1 MADLVQHGHR
11 DLFDQVLTV
20 AGQPL
25 QGTAEDQD
33 RSGSAKPWKTLRWS
47 SGIPWYRPSSSMP
60 WVCGSGSSSIRIAT
74 LAWAMASAIW
84 SGSESR
90 ASLTASSNSS
100 RLISI
105 MLHGTTA
112 ERAGHGPPAGGHPPS
127 RSDAHDSVAERAGCR
142 AGEQNSC

>member
-1 MADLVQHGHR
+1 
-11 DLFDQVLTV
+11 
-20 AGQPL
+20 
-25 QGTAEDQD
+25 
-33 RSGSAKPWKTLRWS
+33 
-47 SGIPWYRPSSSMP
+47 MP

-127 RSDAHDSVAERAGCR
+127 RSDAHDSVAERARSEEHTSALQSRGHLVCR
-142 AGEQNSC
+142 LLLEKKKRKTG